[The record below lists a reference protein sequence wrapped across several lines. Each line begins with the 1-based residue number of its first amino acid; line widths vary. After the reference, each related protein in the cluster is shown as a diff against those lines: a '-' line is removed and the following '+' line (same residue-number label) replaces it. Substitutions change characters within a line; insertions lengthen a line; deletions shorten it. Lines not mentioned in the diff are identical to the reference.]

1 MCREKPT
8 QHVTLYSL
16 LEPTLMSWILINLLL
31 IIPPSF
37 FFQLKISAAR
47 RCTLMG
53 MSSWQCRSRPTM
65 HFHRTKLICVW
76 LGLCDCVCVSLQCLM
91 RSRYMTVICFRGSAN
106 TTWPLRANVSI
117 KTLIQGDN
125 HTNVQ
130 IMKHKDTDITQM
142 AHTHK

>member
-1 MCREKPT
+1 
-8 QHVTLYSL
+8 
-16 LEPTLMSWILINLLL
+16 
-31 IIPPSF
+31 
-37 FFQLKISAAR
+37 
-47 RCTLMG
+47 MG

-65 HFHRTKLICVW
+65 HFYRTKLICVCV
-76 LGLCDCVCVSLQCLM
+76 GLCDCVCVSLQCLV

-106 TTWPLRANVSI
+106 TTWLLRANVSI

-142 AHTHK
+142 AHTHTNSFYFSLVLSLFFYLLFCFSLSVSDGWVSDPLLDKSLSSCLIISTALFHS